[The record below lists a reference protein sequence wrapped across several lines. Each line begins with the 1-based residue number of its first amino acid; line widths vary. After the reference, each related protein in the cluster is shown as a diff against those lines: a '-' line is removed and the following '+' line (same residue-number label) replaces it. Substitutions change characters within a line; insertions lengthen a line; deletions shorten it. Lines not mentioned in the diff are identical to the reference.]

1 MDKEIVE
8 KALSMRRDYTMQ
20 EIATLLNVRAEDLF
34 EALQKRI
41 EGKESL
47 PEPIPQDS
55 GPPHPKPRAKP
66 ERKKKTK

>member
-20 EIATLLNVRAEDLF
+20 EIAALLKVRAEDLF
-34 EALQKRI
+34 EAVQERI

-55 GPPHPKPRAKP
+55 GPPHRKPRG
-66 ERKKKTK
+66 RKKRKTSG